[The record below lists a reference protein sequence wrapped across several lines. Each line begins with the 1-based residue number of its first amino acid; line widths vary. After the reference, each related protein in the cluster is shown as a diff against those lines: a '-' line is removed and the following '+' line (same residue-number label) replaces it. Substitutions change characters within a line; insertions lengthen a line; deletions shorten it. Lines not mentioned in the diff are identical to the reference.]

1 MPWKQTSAVMERGD
15 FVRDWL
21 TGEWTMTELCEHYAI
36 SRPTGYKWVQRY
48 QAAGEAGL
56 VELSRAPRSC
66 PHKTS
71 PGTERLIVLLKKSH
85 GWGARK
91 LRRLLIGRLPR
102 PEVPSRSTVFDILKR
117 HGLVKP
123 RRRRTRWKHPGAVP
137 LRTDAP
143 NQVWTIDFKG
153 QFRTRDGRYCYPL
166 TVLDHYSRYLLCC
179 HGLPDVKTGGARAT
193 LERVSKERG
202 LPAAIRSDN
211 GVLFASTGIHGL
223 CELNVWWM
231 KLGIVHQRITPS
243 SPQENG
249 AHERMHRTLKAE
261 TTRPPAATLRGQQW
275 KFDRFQREY
284 NVDRPHEALDDH
296 PPTAFWLPSARS
308 YPSRLA
314 GPEYPK
320 HFEIRRVSNSGEFKI
335 GRKHR
340 FLSQALG
347 GELVGLEALDDGLWN
362 IIYYST
368 LLGRL
373 SEHTDKITGTSF
385 RSEKC

>member
-1 MPWKQTSAVMERGD
+1 MERGV

-21 TGEWTMTELCEHYAI
+21 TGEWTMTELCEHYGV
-36 SRPTGYKWVQRY
+36 SRPTGYKWIQRY
-48 QAAGEAGL
+48 QATGDAGL
-56 VELSRAPRSC
+56 RDLSRAPHSC
-66 PHKTS
+66 PHRTDAS
-71 PGTERLIVLLKKSH
+71 TERLIVLLKKSH

-102 PEVPSRSTVFDILKR
+102 PDVPSRSTVFDILKR
-117 HGLVKP
+117 HGLVKS
-123 RRRRTRWKHPGAVP
+123 RRRRTRWKHPGAAP
-137 LRTDAP
+137 LRTDGP

-153 QFRTRDGRYCYPL
+153 QFRTRDGKYCYPL
-166 TVLDHYSRYLLCC
+166 TLLDHYSRYLLCC
-179 HGLPDVKTGGARAT
+179 HGLLNVKTGGARAT
-193 LERVSKERG
+193 LERVFKERG

-211 GVLFASTGIHGL
+211 GVPFASTGIHGL

-231 KLGIVHQRITPS
+231 KLGIVHQRIRPS

-275 KFDRFQREY
+275 KFDRFQQEY
-284 NVDRPHEALDDH
+284 NVDRPHEALDDQ
-296 PPTAFWLPSARS
+296 PPAAHWVPSPRS
-308 YPSRLA
+308 YPGRLA
-314 GPEYPK
+314 APEYPK
-320 HFEIRRVSNSGEFKI
+320 HFELRRVSNSGEFKL

-347 GELVGLEALDDGLWN
+347 GEWVGLEALDDGVWN
-362 IIYYST
+362 VIYYNT

-373 SEHTDKITGTSF
+373 NEHTDKITGASF
-385 RSEKC
+385 RSEEC